1 MKINHSKNGII
12 RLIYIELEP
21 TEYNTLPLDDRSS
34 SRFSDSSAG
43 FLCEGLRRS
52 AMLYLRN
59 EAKNTTSISTSLKTI
74 PFFRKRKMMN
84 MLKDDIYLEFPVSFG
99 TDFIRPKYPL
109 MSFLEISLSDD
120 SKVRSASTNLTFS
133 FLKRS
138 PYLS

>member
-59 EAKNTTSISTSLKTI
+59 EAKILHQYQQVLK
-74 PFFRKRKMMN
+74 PFLFKRKMMN